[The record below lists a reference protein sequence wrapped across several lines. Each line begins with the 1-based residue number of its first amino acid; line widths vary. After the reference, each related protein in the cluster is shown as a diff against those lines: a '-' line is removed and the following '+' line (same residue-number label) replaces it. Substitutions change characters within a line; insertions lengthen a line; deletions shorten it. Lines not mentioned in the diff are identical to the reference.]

1 MKRAKEKQLLQSARK
16 GDADAFAVL
25 YRETVQQV
33 FRYIYYR
40 VSEQQLAEDL
50 TGDVFI
56 RALNAIGRYE
66 ERGKPFIAWLYSI
79 AHARVVDHYRKT
91 DRRPIDETIDDNLII
106 SRPDMDA
113 NLMRRKAAQIL
124 REAISTLTAGQQ
136 QVIIMRFIEGYNIE
150 ETAQIMG
157 KKANAIK
164 ALQHRALRALA
175 SRLERSGFDL
185 DEILEGLS

>member
-1 MKRAKEKQLLQSARK
+1 VKRAKEKQLLQSARK